1 MALILALFAWL
12 ISQAE
17 KYYLLI
23 CCERKILFL
32 HWKSTAHKTSEQCHY
47 WFLWSV
53 GIKPITQIPAPIL
66 YLLYPNTHGPKR
78 TYFVSTFW
86 KYRPFSETNF
96 ILLCW
101 NLLSS
106 RWAHRTRA
114 LHQLSV
120 GGRKR
125 SWIIYCWLIWYE
137 RKILFWLKI
146 YDRLHQ
152 NKQDVC
158 FSDVTNERMHYIVH
172 VLTLHAC
179 KCKVPELT

>member
-1 MALILALFAWL
+1 MALILL
-12 ISQAE
+12 IFVISWYQTNNSNTCSNIIFVVS
-17 KYYLLI
+17 KYTPS
-23 CCERKILFL
+23 KI
-32 HWKSTAHKTSEQCHY
+32 
-47 WFLWSV
+47 
-53 GIKPITQIPAPIL
+53 
-66 YLLYPNTHGPKR
+66 

-86 KYRPFSETNF
+86 KYRPFSETNY

-158 FSDVTNERMHYIVH
+158 FSDVTNERMHYIVN
-172 VLTLHAC
+172 VLAPHAC

>member
-17 KYYLLI
+17 KYYSLI

-66 YLLYPNTHGPKR
+66 FLLYPNTHGPKR

-114 LHQLSV
+114 LHQL
-120 GGRKR
+120 
-125 SWIIYCWLIWYE
+125 
-137 RKILFWLKI
+137 
-146 YDRLHQ
+146 
-152 NKQDVC
+152 C
-158 FSDVTNERMHYIVH
+158 FFDVTNERMHYTVN
-172 VLTLHAC
+172 VLAPHAC